1 MFDFL
6 TQLFGF
12 QRDSVRNQRYGRI
25 QCGVSCVWVTSRCEW
40 RVLHI
45 GGLRCVTLAWG

>member
-25 QCGVSCVWVTSRCEW
+25 QCGVSVVCVGHV
-40 RVLHI
+40 
-45 GGLRCVTLAWG
+45 AM